1 MVTFAPRRHGP
12 GWQHERSGNSA
23 VRGGQMRRILQTRHF
38 GPHRVDV
45 VEQDDNEGASYVV
58 VVDDAVVTDPP
69 LEAPPNAEDVV
80 RIYARST
87 GQA

>member
-1 MVTFAPRRHGP
+1 MNVKPVRRGEP
-12 GWQHERSGNSA
+12 
-23 VRGGQMRRILQTRHF
+23 VRRILETRHF

-45 VEQDDNEGASYVV
+45 VEQSDDEGASYVV

-69 LEAPPNAEDVV
+69 LEVPPKAEDVV

-87 GQA
+87 GQV